1 MTRILVTGASGAIG
15 TALLKQLESSEYD
28 VVGIDKEESEWDLE
42 ARILQQDLCSEAELP
57 SADVIIHLAAH
68 SQVQSTVENPTLA
81 VENIRTT
88 ERVLEHAQQTDAD
101 VILAS
106 SREVYG
112 SEIRPREDD
121 VSIEVTNPYGASKI
135 GSEAIATSFQECF
148 SVNVTT
154 LRFANVYGPYDLN
167 ARVIPIFISL
177 GSQGNK
183 LTVYGNSKL
192 LDFVYMA
199 DVVDSIV
206 QTVNKRNSLS
216 GEAITIGSG
225 KGIRLSELAEKMVN
239 QINDCP
245 GYTIESNR
253 AGDTE
258 KFVSQ
263 IEKAKALLGLEPT
276 PLEVG
281 LSETIDWY
289 QQHDQVLER
298 IRNKIER

>member
-1 MTRILVTGASGAIG
+1 MTKILVTGASGSIG
-15 TALLKQLESSEYD
+15 TALLKQLESSEYE
-28 VVGIDKEESEWDLE
+28 VVGVDKEPSEWDLE
-42 ARILQQDLCSEAELP
+42 TRILQQDLCAESELP

-68 SQVQSTVENPTLA
+68 SQVQSTLENPSLA

-88 ERVLEHAQQTDAD
+88 ERVLEHAQQIDAD

-112 SEIRPREDD
+112 SEIRPQEDA
-121 VSIEVTNPYGASKI
+121 VSIEATNPYGASKI

-177 GSQGNK
+177 GSQGDK

-192 LDFVYMA
+192 LDFVYMD
-199 DVVDSIV
+199 DVVDAIAE
-206 QTVNKRNSLS
+206 TVNKRDSLS

-225 KGIRLSELAEKMVN
+225 QGIQLSELAEKMVD
-239 QINDCP
+239 QIEDCP
-245 GYTIESNR
+245 GYTIQSNR
-253 AGDTE
+253 TGDTE
-258 KFVSQ
+258 KFVAQ
-263 IEKAKALLGLEPT
+263 IEKARALLGLEPT
-276 PLEVG
+276 PLGVG

-289 QQHDQVLER
+289 QQHEQVLEK
-298 IRNKIER
+298 IRHKIK

>member
-1 MTRILVTGASGAIG
+1 MTKILVTGASGAIG
-15 TALLKQLESSEYD
+15 TALLKQLESSEYE
-28 VVGIDKEESEWDLE
+28 VVGVDKEQNKWNIET
-42 ARILQQDLCSEAELP
+42 RIFQQDLCAETELP

-68 SQVQSTVENPTLA
+68 SQVQSTLENPSLA

-88 ERVLEHAQQTDAD
+88 ERVLEHARQTDAD

-112 SEIRPREDD
+112 SEIRPQEDD
-121 VSIEVTNPYGASKI
+121 ISIEATNPYGASKI
-135 GSEAIATSFQECF
+135 GSEAIATSFRECF

-177 GSQGNK
+177 GTHGSE
-183 LTVYGNSKL
+183 LTVYGDSKL
-192 LDFVYMA
+192 LDFVYMN
-199 DVVDSIV
+199 DVVDAIIQV
-206 QTVNKRNSLS
+206 VNKRESLS

-225 KGIRLSELAEKMVN
+225 RGIQLSELAEKMVA
-239 QINDCP
+239 QIEDCP
-245 GYTIESNR
+245 GYTIQSNR
-253 AGDTE
+253 TGDTE
-258 KFVSQ
+258 KFVAQ
-263 IEKAKALLGLEPT
+263 IGKARALLGLEPT

-289 QQHDQVLER
+289 QQHEQVLEK
-298 IRNKIER
+298 IRHKIR